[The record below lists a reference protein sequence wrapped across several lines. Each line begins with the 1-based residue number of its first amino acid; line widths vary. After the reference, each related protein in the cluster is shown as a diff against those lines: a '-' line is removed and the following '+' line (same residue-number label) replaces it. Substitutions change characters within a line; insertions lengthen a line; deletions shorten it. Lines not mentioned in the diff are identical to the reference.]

1 MTVEEYLKTNK
12 AVNISEVAK
21 IMFPNNKTAATYLL
35 NKLHKTAKRTFTK
48 KDSIEALKALKT
60 LYGNINDLTIE

>member
-21 IMFPNNKTAATYLL
+21 IMFPNNKTAALYLTNKL
-35 NKLHKTAKRTFTK
+35 NKTAGRMFTK
-48 KDSIEALKALKT
+48 KDSVGALKALKQ
-60 LYGNINDLTIE
+60 LYGGIEELIIE

>member
-21 IMFPNNKTAATYLL
+21 IMFPNNKTAALYLTNKL
-35 NKLHKTAKRTFTK
+35 NKTAGRTLTK
-48 KDSIEALKALKT
+48 KDSVEALKALKQ
-60 LYGNINDLTIE
+60 LYGGIEELTVE

>member
-21 IMFPNNKTAATYLL
+21 LMFPNNKTAALYLT
-35 NKLHKTAKRTFTK
+35 NKLNGTANRSFTK
-48 KDSIEALKALKT
+48 KDAGNALLALQN

>member
-12 AVNISEVAK
+12 AVNVSEVAK
-21 IMFPNNKTAATYLL
+21 IMFPKNKTAPLYLANKL
-35 NKLHKTAKRTFTK
+35 NKTANRTFTK

-60 LYGNINDLTIE
+60 LYGDISSLTID